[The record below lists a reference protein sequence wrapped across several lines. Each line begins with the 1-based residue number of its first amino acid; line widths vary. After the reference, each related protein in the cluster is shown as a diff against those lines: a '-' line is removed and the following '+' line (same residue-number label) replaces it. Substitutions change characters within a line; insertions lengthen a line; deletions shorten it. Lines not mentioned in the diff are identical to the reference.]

1 MSQKFL
7 KITVCTI
14 LIMCL
19 FCSLSTAF
27 AENGDVDFDF
37 NIQPIE
43 PTTQVETA
51 PSETETEPEEKPEKE
66 TEKESEKETQKETEK
81 ETEEET
87 ERETEKQTTEKP
99 VQKPVAPQTTE
110 PKETQASNGN
120 QNVNVFVEDDEPAS
134 EPETVEE
141 STDEPLPEGSFYV
154 YLERNNGQRR
164 LKTVLTGED
173 YLPEPEIP
181 TRKGYIFAGWYRD
194 SKFQKK
200 WDFLRDKAKK
210 EMVIYA
216 KWTTDESTVAY
227 DIIVE
232 KVAGGKIEVSP
243 QSASLGEIVSI
254 TVTPD
259 EGKRLVQ
266 GSVKINGK
274 ATDFLSFVMPKGDVK
289 ITAAFEEIPE
299 DAGEDE
305 EEFNIVPVIV
315 IGVIAIGILV
325 VVAVIAKKRHD
336 FNADLDPDEEVQ
348 LGEED
353 YYDDWIDESIVVEDG
368 FVEGKKV
375 VESTEPD
382 YGTPEELVSFEDLEE

>member
-7 KITVCTI
+7 KIVICTI
-14 LIMCL
+14 LLMCL
-19 FCSLSTAF
+19 FCSLSTVF
-27 AENGDVDFDF
+27 AENGDIDFDF

-43 PTTQVETA
+43 PTTQAETVPA
-51 PSETETEPEEKPEKE
+51 ETEKE
-66 TEKESEKETQKETEK
+66 TEKETAKETEK
-81 ETEEET
+81 ETEKETKKET
-87 ERETEKQTTEKP
+87 EKTTEKQTTEKTT
-99 VQKPVAPQTTE
+99 QKPTPPQTTKPE
-110 PKETQASNGN
+110 ETQASSGN
-120 QNVNVFVEDDEPAS
+120 QNVNVFIEDDKPAT

-141 STDEPLPEGSFYV
+141 STEEPLPEGAFYV

-164 LKTVLTGED
+164 LKTILHGED

-181 TRKGYIFAGWYRD
+181 TRNGYVFEGWYRD
-194 SKFQKK
+194 SKLQKK

-216 KWTTDESTVAY
+216 KWTTDKSTIAY
-227 DIIVE
+227 DIIIE
-232 KVAGGKIEVSP
+232 KVPGGKIEVSP

-254 TVTPD
+254 TVIPD

-289 ITAAFEEIPE
+289 ITAAFEEIP
-299 DAGEDE
+299 AGTGEDE
-305 EEFNIVPVIV
+305 EEFNIVPVVVIGVIV
-315 IGVIAIGILV
+315 IGVLV
-325 VVAVIAKKRHD
+325 AVAVIAKKRHD

-382 YGTPEELVSFEDLEE
+382 YGTPEELVSLEDFED